1 MIRSTNIPAR
11 QHYFRVGVRVNI
23 QKGKISDI
31 GFGVVR
37 IMDGEKEMKE
47 GPVQLT
53 LFGSSSFNVVAGLKE
68 AMNGAAKRCGL
79 SRGEIVDRMNDLARR
94 YGAHL
99 VKGKGGLT
107 LATFEKWLNPKALD
121 HVPSVQAIPVFCAVV
136 KDNSALVA
144 LAGPLGA
151 KVIDEKES
159 RLLEWARQLH
169 LIKESRKRM
178 RQIEAEL

>member
-1 MIRSTNIPAR
+1 M
-11 QHYFRVGVRVNI
+11 VN
-23 QKGKISDI
+23 
-31 GFGVVR
+31 
-37 IMDGEKEMKE
+37 GEKVMEE

-68 AMNGAAKRCGL
+68 AMNGAARRSGL

-107 LATFEKWLNPKALD
+107 LATFEKWLNPKSLD
-121 HVPSVQAIPVFCAVV
+121 HVPTVQAIPIFCAVV
-136 KDNSALVA
+136 KDNSALGS

-151 KVIDEKES
+151 KVIDEKDS
-159 RLLEWARQLH
+159 RLLEWARESH
-169 LIKESRKRM
+169 RIKQSRKRM
-178 RQIEAEL
+178 RQIEAELQ